1 VLGYLLVRG
10 VNTLISRYAPRFGL
24 VSNFQLT
31 PYFVLF
37 GAISLSF
44 ALTFGMRD
52 NMSIVY
58 SNYKTAI
65 NAVTLITSETL
76 SQVNF
81 SGIKASIFE
90 ANSIPEKSSP
100 SRLEQVDYLKGNS
113 YRDIQK

>member
-1 VLGYLLVRG
+1 M
-10 VNTLISRYAPRFGL
+10 NTLITRFAPRFGL

-31 PYFVLF
+31 PYFALF

-44 ALTFGMRD
+44 ALSFGMRD

-76 SQVNF
+76 SNITI
-81 SGIKASIFE
+81 SGIKASLFE
-90 ANSIPEKSSP
+90 A
-100 SRLEQVDYLKGNS
+100 Q
-113 YRDIQK
+113 